1 MYWTTGLSMFGEIEA
16 DAANDR
22 SEVQGKGP
30 DETASDNADDNYSL
44 EKS

>member
-16 DAANDR
+16 DAANDS

-30 DETASDNADDNYSL
+30 DETASDNANDNGEIEL
-44 EKS
+44 